1 MANFAEQAI
10 ARLDPLLAPRGF
22 PCQRSSAGPDSV
34 LFHCDGAAVND
45 VAARY
50 PTWFT
55 DIARSHGDQDVICLD
70 LWVQQ
75 KAGTRYVA
83 FETVTDDD
91 LADAVG
97 GEAVARMHALAA
109 GPLDASL
116 KQVALVLGSF
126 FDSLDE
132 HV

>member
-1 MANFAEQAI
+1 MANFAEQVI

-55 DIARSHGDQDVICLD
+55 DIARSYGDQDVICLD

-75 KAGTRYVA
+75 EAGTFYVA

-97 GEAVARMHALAA
+97 GEVVARMHALAA
-109 GPLDASL
+109 GPLDAWL
-116 KQVALVLGSF
+116 DQVALVLGSF